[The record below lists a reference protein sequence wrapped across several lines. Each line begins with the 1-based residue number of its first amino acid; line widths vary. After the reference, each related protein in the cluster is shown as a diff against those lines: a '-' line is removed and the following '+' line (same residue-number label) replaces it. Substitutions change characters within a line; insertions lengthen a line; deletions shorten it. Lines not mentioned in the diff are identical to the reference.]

1 MIRPARD
8 ADAPGLVALIAA
20 CWAEYPGCVMDLDG
34 ENPELRRFASYCAEQ
49 GGAAWVAELGG
60 EIVGMVATVP
70 LGGGEWEIK
79 RLYVARPL
87 RGAGLALRLLATA
100 EGFAA
105 ERGAGCLVLWS
116 DTRFDR
122 AHRFYEKQGYAR
134 AGAVR
139 ALDDLSRSLE
149 FGYAKVLGPA

>member
-1 MIRPARD
+1 
-8 ADAPGLVALIAA
+8 
-20 CWAEYPGCVMDLDG
+20 
-34 ENPELRRFASYCAEQ
+34 
-49 GGAAWVAELGG
+49 
-60 EIVGMVATVP
+60 MVATVP

-105 ERGAGCLVLWS
+105 ERRAARLVLWS

-122 AHRFYEKQGYAR
+122 AHRFYEKQGYVR
-134 AGAVR
+134 AGPVR
-139 ALDDLSRSLE
+139 ALNDLSHSLE
-149 FGYAKVLGPA
+149 FGYTKALGAA